1 MSWPSVVASVAR
13 SILRPVRRI
22 PLLVVIVV
30 AVSVG
35 LGGGVAYG
43 YFTSSGAGAGAA
55 AAGTMRTVS
64 VVTAGT
70 PAGPLLPGGPAG
82 DLVFDVSNPND
93 FPVSLVGAA
102 FSAGGTVSFDPGHAG
117 CGTTDGDPVVTV
129 NVPAGDL
136 PVSVPSNA
144 TVPVDLAAAVS
155 MDVAAT
161 GSCQGAA
168 INIPITITVHTS

>member
-1 MSWPSVVASVAR
+1 MSWPWVVAGLAR
-13 SILRPVRRI
+13 RILRPVRRI
-22 PLLVVIVV
+22 PLLLVVVV

-35 LGGGVAYG
+35 LSGGVAYG
-43 YFTSSGAGAGAA
+43 YFTASGAGAGAA
-55 AAGTMRTVS
+55 AAADMRTVS
-64 VVTAGT
+64 VVTAGS

-93 FPVSLVGAA
+93 FPVSLVGAVL
-102 FSAGGTVSFDPGHAG
+102 SAGGTVSFDAGHAG

-129 NVPAGDL
+129 DVPVGDL
-136 PVSVPSNA
+136 PVAIPANA

-161 GSCQGAA
+161 SSCQGAT
-168 INIPITITVHTS
+168 INVPITITVHTP